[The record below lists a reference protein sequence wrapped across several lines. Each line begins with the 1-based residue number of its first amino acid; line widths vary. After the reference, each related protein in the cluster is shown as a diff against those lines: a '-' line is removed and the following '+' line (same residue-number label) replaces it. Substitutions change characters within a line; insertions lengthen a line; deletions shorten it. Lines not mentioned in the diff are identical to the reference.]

1 MCVRICSLHSPAC
14 FWRVFSLW
22 AGPTLNCP
30 YSKPLWDS
38 TFYSDWGRAK
48 LNVLINLILM
58 IVNHFLLC
66 RSRAC
71 FCPRLCS
78 GFVLSDSSFICLFL
92 CPLMFSPEQTS
103 WLCFL
108 IQSSSDS
115 VYFSWDTFPQ
125 KKDAPTKCVSL
136 VCSGWW
142 HRGAPVSICHT
153 APSRACASN
162 SEWLQRETSP
172 FEETE
177 MWYSAVCST
186 KWIFAGGKSFWSLGI
201 CHIPIFLY
209 FYSILW
215 VTEFLI
221 RVHKK
226 WIRSQIIAL
235 VCPWDY
241 CVFLSSGCI

>member
-1 MCVRICSLHSPAC
+1 MKADQKSTAFVLSCLLDQRSSSVSQLCKEPGEINILCKTLTSVQVCVSVYVACILLHASDVCFHFGQVRLLTVRILNHFETPPSTVIEVGLSLM
-14 FWRVFSLW
+14 FW
-22 AGPTLNCP
+22 
-30 YSKPLWDS
+30 
-38 TFYSDWGRAK
+38 
-48 LNVLINLILM
+48 INLILM
-58 IVNHFLLC
+58 IVNRFLLC

-186 KWIFAGGKSFWSLGI
+186 KWIFAGGK
-201 CHIPIFLY
+201 
-209 FYSILW
+209 
-215 VTEFLI
+215 
-221 RVHKK
+221 
-226 WIRSQIIAL
+226 
-235 VCPWDY
+235 
-241 CVFLSSGCI
+241 